1 MLYKVSYRL
10 SLLLTFIGFREFV
23 FVLPLKPLFF
33 FMCKNYGFFYLDKKY
48 LYPFAQTD
56 RQTDRQTDSDN
67 NCSEEV

>member
-10 SLLLTFIGFREFV
+10 SVLLTFVGFREFV

-33 FMCKNYGFFYLDKKY
+33 LVKIMVFYLDKKY

-67 NCSEEV
+67 NCSE